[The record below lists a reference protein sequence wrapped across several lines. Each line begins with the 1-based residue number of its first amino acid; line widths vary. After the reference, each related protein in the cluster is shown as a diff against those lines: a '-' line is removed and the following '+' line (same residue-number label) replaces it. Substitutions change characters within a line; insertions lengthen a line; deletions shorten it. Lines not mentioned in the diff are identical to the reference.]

1 MDTLRLLKI
10 GLVLARR
17 VPHPLLRAIC
27 YPLATAG
34 YLFYGHDRRLI
45 IAHQRRVLGAA
56 SGPRLHW
63 QAWRVLLGAMRNHYA
78 LVRLFALDDAA
89 ILGLVELRGGEHLA
103 AARAAG
109 RGAIVL
115 GAHLGNYNFLAP
127 FMALY
132 THPAGAIV
140 EPLEP
145 PALFDFVSAARAGTG
160 LQLVSADREGV
171 RAAMRLLRA
180 NGVLALTGDRILGAN
195 GVAVDF
201 FGHPALLPQGPVVLA
216 QRTGAPL
223 LPATLHNLPG
233 GRYLIALRPPLPL
246 VATGRARAD
255 LAANMRLVAAAME
268 ETIRAAPEQWIM
280 LDPLWVEE
288 LAPGAPASRA
298 GAPTVT
304 AWWLAGVA
312 ALLAGAGAFW
322 RRRRGGGRR

>member
-10 GLVLARR
+10 GLFLARR
-17 VPHPLLRAIC
+17 VPHPLLRTIC

-34 YLFYGHDRRLI
+34 YLFYGYDRRLI
-45 IAHQRRVLGAA
+45 VAHQRRVLGAA
-56 SGPRLHW
+56 GTTRLHW
-63 QAWRVLLGAMRNHYA
+63 QAWRVLLNTMRNYYA
-78 LVRLFALDDAA
+78 LVRLFALDDET
-89 ILGLVELRGGEHLA
+89 ILGLVELRGAEHLA

-109 RGAIVL
+109 HGAIVM

-132 THPAGAIV
+132 TAPAGAFV

-145 PALFDFVSAARAGTG
+145 PTLFDFVSAARAGTG

-180 NGVLALTGDRILGAN
+180 NGVLALTGDRILGGN
-195 GVAVDF
+195 GVEVPF
-201 FGHPALLPQGPVVLA
+201 FGHPAMLPQGPIVLA

-233 GRYLIALRPPLPL
+233 GRYLIELRPPLPL
-246 VATGRARAD
+246 ANTGRARAD

-268 ETIRAAPEQWIM
+268 ETIAAAPDQWIM

-288 LAPGAPASRA
+288 LAPGAPAAKA
-298 GAPTVT
+298 GAPT
-304 AWWLAGVA
+304 AARWWLAA
-312 ALLAGAGAFW
+312 ATLLAGLGAFW
-322 RRRRGGGRR
+322 RRRRRTQD